1 MKHLLAIA
9 FITLLALGT
18 GCAWISPSSQA
29 ASDGIQVHGH
39 WTMTVS
45 NPDGTVDAV
54 HEFDNALVTQG
65 KESLVRL
72 LGGENTIAPSTM
84 FPAGWALFVQPVQ
97 NVLECDEGNYSA
109 GFTVLKPES
118 ITDINGGLSSL
129 SLVAT
134 CTASLMHDG
143 TSDFNEVTTI
153 ELNRV
158 YSMIFLS
165 NNNSPL
171 YFSEHS
177 FNPYINIQKNQRISF
192 TVRFTFE

>member
-1 MKHLLAIA
+1 MKQLLAIA
-9 FITLLALGT
+9 FITLLALGM

-72 LGGENTIAPSTM
+72 LGGENTIAPNTLY
-84 FPAGWALFVQPVQ
+84 PAGWGLFVQPVQ
-97 NVLECDEGNYSA
+97 NVLECDEGSYSS
-109 GFTVLKPES
+109 GFTMLKPES

-165 NNNSPL
+165 NITNPL